1 MVKIILLL
9 FSIIEIVD
17 ATSVNKLVNLS
28 LRNNHSLKAIKHKI
42 SAQNIQIKK
51 SQILQNPNL
60 AMTLSDIQFNNPFSR
75 TLEPMQTNSI
85 SIKQQFI
92 SKSKLKAFKRFELS
106 TKRVILNSLQIAKVE
121 LAKRVRL
128 SAYTIKEIE
137 DRISILYRYKKLI
150 KQNIELYTSYA
161 STDNKSHLS
170 SMSSSLILAKIKIE
184 IERLKSILN
193 IQKSSL
199 RYLVGKKIN
208 TISINDRIKR
218 LNSLKYYLKKS
229 YNNKTYRQKLSKL
242 KRAKANKKIADLS
255 INPDPYVKVG
265 YYNRPNYADYTTVSI
280 GLSLPIYGREKLNS
294 QIAKRAILESTSS
307 RLDYILIV
315 KSEIRAE
322 YSRLKEAYKI
332 YNIIKNDSIKELAHM
347 FELSQSNIQNGGDF
361 FVYTSLLEQKLTL
374 EEQLISVKAQYF
386 RSKVKLNSLI
396 GKR

>member
-170 SMSSSLILAKIKIE
+170 SMSSSLILSKIKIE

-332 YNIIKNDSIKELAHM
+332 YNIIKNDSLKELAHM

>member
-1 MVKIILLL
+1 MIKIILFL

-170 SMSSSLILAKIKIE
+170 SMSSSLILSKIKIE

-332 YNIIKNDSIKELAHM
+332 YNIIKNDSLKELAHM